1 MSTPIKLNTPLLP
14 LAGFNPG
21 SGALAVRLTDEYN
34 EYSRLLDDAVQRA
47 VPVEY
52 SYGRPS
58 PYISGKGRNIV
69 YSYIGWE
76 VRTLYEAW
84 NRNMHTRHRI
94 PIVNRTW
101 VDEWL
106 KGMALDK
113 DEVINRLGV
122 AQPLDNICVGVTPRG
137 GYKMVVNTFEGHNG
151 TLFEAKWGGT
161 CGQTATEAKLLT
173 MLTDIAVFTALARL
187 NRMVI
192 YYAVADAAGW
202 SKSHTDGHRLTTLC
216 DGICYDR
223 WEVHFGEVC
232 VPDGEA
238 FLMPADTD
246 SWLVCQ
252 APKGERNTAEPW
264 RVTHTGWGDAPP
276 IVRNRINSI
285 TSVTALIPEYNWTI
299 EYSRERGFP

>member
-1 MSTPIKLNTPLLP
+1 MSTPIQLNTPLLP
-14 LAGFNPG
+14 AHGFNPG
-21 SGALAVRLTDEYN
+21 SGVLAVRLADGYKEG
-34 EYSRLLDDAVQRA
+34 SRLLEEAVQRA

-84 NRNMHTRHRI
+84 NRHMHTRHRT

-106 KGMALDK
+106 ERMNLDK
-113 DEVINRLGV
+113 DEVINNLGV
-122 AQPLDNICVGVTPRG
+122 AQPLDNLCVGVTPRG
-137 GYKMVVNTFEGHNG
+137 GYKLVVNTFEGYNG
-151 TLFEAKWGGT
+151 TLFEAKWGT
-161 CGQTATEAKLLT
+161 ASGQANTETKLLA
-173 MLTDIAVFTALARL
+173 MLTDIAVLTALARL
-187 NRMVI
+187 NRMAI

-202 SKSHTDGHRLTTLC
+202 SKSHTDGHQLTTLT
-216 DGICYDR
+216 DGICYDL
-223 WEVHFGEVC
+223 WEVHSGEVR

-252 APKGERNTAEPW
+252 APKGERNTAQPW
-264 RVTHTGWGDAPP
+264 RVIHTEEGGGPST
-276 IVRNRINSI
+276 VRNRIDSI
-285 TSVTALIPEYNWTI
+285 TSVTALIPAYNWAA
-299 EYSRERGFP
+299 EHRKERGFP